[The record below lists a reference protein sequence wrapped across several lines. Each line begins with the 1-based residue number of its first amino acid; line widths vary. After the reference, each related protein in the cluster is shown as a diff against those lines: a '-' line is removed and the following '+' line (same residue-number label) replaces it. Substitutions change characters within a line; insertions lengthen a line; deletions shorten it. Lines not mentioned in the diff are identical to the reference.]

1 MKNEALKHALRA
13 AGLTNLD
20 VATRLS
26 VDPKTVERWV
36 AGRRPH
42 PQTRS
47 AIADLLDV
55 DVQVLWPILAHPPG
69 TGHDGGD
76 IQAVYPHRWAVPR
89 EHWLQHFRAARSQID
104 ILVYSGLFLVEDAG
118 LLLEIEDAADR
129 GTNVRLLFG
138 DPDAKSVRQRG
149 MDEGTG
155 DAVAERIRNALVLV
169 RPMLDLPR
177 IHVRLHDSTLYAS
190 LFRSDDRLMV
200 NPHIFGIAGSI
211 APVMQVR
218 HDHDGL
224 FETYHSSF
232 EKIWHESH
240 DLGCLEGKQRKS

>member
-20 VATRLS
+20 LATRLS
-26 VDPKTVERWV
+26 VDPKTVERWI

-55 DVQVLWPILAHPPG
+55 DVQALWPIVVHPHRMSRD
-69 TGHDGGD
+69 TGD
-76 IQAVYPHRWAVPR
+76 ILAVYLHRWTVPR
-89 EHWLQHFRAARSQID
+89 EHWLQHFRAARSEID

-118 LLLEIEDAADR
+118 LLLEIENAADQ
-129 GTNVRLLFG
+129 GAHVRMLFG
-138 DPDAKSVRQRG
+138 NPNAESVAQRG
-149 MDEGTG
+149 ADEGTA

-169 RPMLDLPR
+169 RPMLDVPR
-177 IHVRLHDSTLYAS
+177 IQARLHDSTLYAS

-218 HDHDGL
+218 RDNDGL
-224 FETYHSSF
+224 FETYTASF
-232 EKIWHESH
+232 EQIWQGSH
-240 DLGCLEGKQRKS
+240 DL